1 MCAFTKSEVTLK
13 TPTIR
18 VPRPASVAAKEVIR
32 DLAPPRVPPR
42 SQREWHDVFRG
53 DR

>member
-1 MCAFTKSEVTLK
+1 MAHTQSEVTLR

-18 VPRPASVAAKEVIR
+18 VPRPAPVAAKEVIPV
-32 DLAPPRVPPR
+32 LAPPRTSPR